1 MNTLFIDTH
10 GDFIFLAIYKND
22 KILIEKEIY
31 EKKDHSTV
39 CFPTLVGLLSDANLD
54 IHDIHDLIVVIGPG
68 SFTGVRIGVTIA
80 KTLAYTIN
88 IPIRTITSL
97 ELYLDPENLK
107 EKYLALEEKNGY
119 YIGKLN
125 QNQIVEYMYL
135 KKEEF
140 SNFAQKNKIQM
151 CTKINKSLLSSFAHQ
166 KQAVNPHLVNPFY
179 VKKIGV
185 EKND

>member
-1 MNTLFIDTH
+1 M
-10 GDFIFLAIYKND
+10 
-22 KILIEKEIY
+22 
-31 EKKDHSTV
+31 
-39 CFPTLVGLLSDANLD
+39 
-54 IHDIHDLIVVIGPG
+54 
-68 SFTGVRIGVTIA
+68 
-80 KTLAYTIN
+80 
-88 IPIRTITSL
+88 
-97 ELYLDPENLK
+97 
-107 EKYLALEEKNGY
+107 
-119 YIGKLN
+119 N